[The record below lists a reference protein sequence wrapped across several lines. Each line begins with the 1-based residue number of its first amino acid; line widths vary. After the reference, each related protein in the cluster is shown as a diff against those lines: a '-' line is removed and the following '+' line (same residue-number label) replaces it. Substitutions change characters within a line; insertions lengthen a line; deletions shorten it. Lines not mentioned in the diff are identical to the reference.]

1 MNDPLAFGPGTSLAA
16 SPDPSGKTPDQLAS
30 LRQLTLII
38 YALYALSW
46 LLGVTAI
53 IAIVINYV
61 KREDA
66 AGTLYESHFR
76 WQIRTFWWGLFW
88 IVLGALTM
96 VLLVGFAILFVAT
109 VWVIYRLVK
118 GFLYWN
124 DRKPLPL

>member
-1 MNDPLAFGPGTSLAA
+1 MNEPIDFRPGTSPAA
-16 SPDPSGKTPDQLAS
+16 SPDLGGKTPDELAS

-66 AGTLYESHFR
+66 TGTIYESHFR

-88 IVLGALTM
+88 FVLGALTM
-96 VLLVGFAILFVAT
+96 VLVVGFAIFFVAT